1 MLIKIETFSN
11 KIDLYV
17 MLFEILL
24 SNYIHC
30 TAYKIDL
37 YVMLF
42 EILLLNY
49 IHCTAYKSLYYEQVI
64 TKFKKITAST
74 EIYIRASYVNGKM

>member
-1 MLIKIETFSN
+1 MLIKIEPFSN

-17 MLFEILL
+17 MLFEKLL

-49 IHCTAYKSLYYEQVI
+49 VHCTAYKSLYYEQVI

-74 EIYIRASYVNGKM
+74 EI